1 MSVKPIPDGF
11 HSVTPYL
18 VVDNA
23 ADAIAFYERAL
34 GATEIMRMAG
44 PNGNVGHAEIKV
56 GDSPIMLADE
66 FPEMGFRSPQSI
78 GGTPVSLCL
87 YVENV
92 DECFKTAL
100 AAGAKEIRPVTDQF
114 YGDRSGTL
122 EDPFGHVWTIGT
134 HKEDLGPDELQ
145 KRFEESMQQMGSS

>member
-18 VVDNA
+18 IVSSA
-23 ADAIAFYERAL
+23 ADAIEFYGRAL
-34 GATEIMRMAG
+34 GATEIMRLAS
-44 PNGNVGHAEIKV
+44 PNGKVGHAEIRI
-56 GDSPIMLADE
+56 GDSTIMLADE

-87 YVENV
+87 YVEDV
-92 DECFKTAL
+92 DGRFDKAV
-100 AAGAKEIRPVTDQF
+100 AAGAKAVRPVMDQF

-134 HKEDLGPDELQ
+134 HKEELGTDELQ
-145 KRFEESMQQMGSS
+145 KRFEESMQQMGSA